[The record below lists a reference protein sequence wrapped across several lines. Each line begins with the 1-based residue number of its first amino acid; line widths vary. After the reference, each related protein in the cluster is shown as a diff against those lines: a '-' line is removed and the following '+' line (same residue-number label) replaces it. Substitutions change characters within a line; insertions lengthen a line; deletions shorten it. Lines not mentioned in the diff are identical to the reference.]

1 LQTATRRQRSL
12 SLLEQSAGN
21 VLGPYGPA
29 PTAQVRGDVEIL
41 SEMGSRYQ
49 LEHGQAP
56 RYRFVAVG
64 QNEAAQYRLTEHL
77 HHGVRSVLSP
87 YAGNRLRHAYATGGA
102 SWQLTKRQDKTAL
115 RERQPRT
122 RYAMVGGASNCGE
135 SALVIFTL
143 LCHQIDPSTIEC
155 VELMTSDSVDHAFA
169 VVTLND
175 GKRTVHDHWSGP
187 QACRWEHYRFS
198 DRSDCKAA
206 LCWRPGEALPESL
219 DAYIEQSLE
228 DASAGYD
235 LRTSED
241 PDLAP
246 HERLL
251 RLMAAQDE
259 DEPSIESELRTETDC
274 LLTPDQ
280 KARLGLGP
288 DEVFVYQLPDG
299 TLFSNDFVPR
309 AQLDEIDRLQLQPER
324 QQLIEQCKAA
334 IIWKNLVFEA
344 CGEGNQ
350 QVIQDLLQDPARPTN
365 FPVFCA
371 EVANA
376 IWDGFNEE
384 GTDLPPLVDVTKTA
398 LLNAGMTRSRSEE

>member
-56 RYRFVAVG
+56 RYRFVEVG

-87 YAGNRLRHAYATGGA
+87 YAGNLRRHAPATGGA
-102 SWQLTKRQDKTAL
+102 AWQLMKRQKQKAL
-115 RERQPRT
+115 LARQPRI
-122 RYAMVGGASNCGE
+122 RYAMVSGAGNCGE
-135 SALVIFTL
+135 SALVIFAL
-143 LCHQIDPSTIEC
+143 LCHRLDPSTAES
-155 VELMTSDSVDHAFA
+155 VELMTSNGTDHAFV
-169 VVTLND
+169 VVTLKD
-175 GKRTVHDHWSGP
+175 AQRIVHDHWTGP
-187 QACRWEHYRFS
+187 EACRWEHYRFS
-198 DRSDCKAA
+198 DFSDCKAE
-206 LCWRPGEALPESL
+206 LSWRPGDALPASL
-219 DAYIEQSLE
+219 DAYIELSLE

-251 RLMAAQDE
+251 KLMAAQDE

-288 DEVFVYQLPDG
+288 DEVIVYQLPDG

-334 IIWKNLVFEA
+334 IAWKNLVFEA

-350 QVIQDLLQDPARPTN
+350 PEIKALLQDQTRPTN

-371 EVANA
+371 EVANTV
-376 IWDGFNEE
+376 WDGFNEE
-384 GTDLPPLVDVTKTA
+384 ETDLPALFDETKNA